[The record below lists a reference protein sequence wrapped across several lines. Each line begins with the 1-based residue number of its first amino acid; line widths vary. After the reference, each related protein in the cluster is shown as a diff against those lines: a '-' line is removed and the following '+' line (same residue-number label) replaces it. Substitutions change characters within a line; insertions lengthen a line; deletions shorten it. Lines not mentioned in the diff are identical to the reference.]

1 MSFSI
6 RDLFYTI
13 LLVLNGLAILNEE
26 RFLARIGWS
35 TSQVSFSGNE
45 SVKAKLLSLISAV
58 RTLLRRKYLSY
69 FSSLLT
75 ISSSYPEF

>member
-58 RTLLRRKYLSY
+58 RTLLRLPLIVVN
-69 FSSLLT
+69 SLVILYALT
-75 ISSSYPEF
+75 IG